1 MSIAVWACSATAILS
16 DMTSN
21 GILPLCTTALA
32 NTFIAAFALSPNCE
46 QRVVESGEAEAIA
59 GGRDIHRAAA
69 CELAGDEHGCQMVH
83 KFLLEEALD
92 WPGSEIRVE
101 AL

>member
-1 MSIAVWACSATAILS
+1 MKPYPCFYPSSVWLFLGRKT
-16 DMTSN
+16 
-21 GILPLCTTALA
+21 
-32 NTFIAAFALSPNCE
+32 
-46 QRVVESGEAEAIA
+46 ESGEAEAIA
-59 GGRDIHRAAA
+59 CGRNFNRAATG
-69 CELAGDEHGCQMVH
+69 ELAGDEHGCQMVH